1 MMSRF
6 AQASQGKVGRLPRAG
21 RAAVCGCVIG
31 VGLSQF
37 FYPRVRVDL
46 CRPVEIETSRD
57 RALVKRVKARV
68 VAGGNGPEAENL
80 FRTGMDL
87 LIRIAQKS
95 RGENTNDGAY

>member
-1 MMSRF
+1 MDF
-6 AQASQGKVGRLPRAG
+6 ARAAQGRGPRLPRAS

-37 FYPRVRVDL
+37 FYPRVRLDL
-46 CRPVEIETSRD
+46 CRPLEIEISRD

-80 FRTGMDL
+80 FRSGMDL
-87 LIRIAQKS
+87 LIRIAKTL
-95 RGENTNDGAY
+95 GESTNDGA

>member
-1 MMSRF
+1 MTSIHF
-6 AQASQGKVGRLPRAG
+6 AERRQGRGPRLPRAG

-46 CRPVEIETSRD
+46 CRPAEIETSRD

-80 FRTGMDL
+80 FRSGMDL
-87 LIRIAQKS
+87 LIRIAKTL
-95 RGENTNDGAY
+95 GESTNDGA